1 MIGLLYGRGL
11 PLDRVKDTDR
21 LVIDH
26 TIDSLSEDIGYR
38 HDVDL
43 IRVLTQ
49 GDGVGE
55 DHFLERRSPGY

>member
-1 MIGLLYGRGL
+1 MRGGGVVIGLLYGRGL
-11 PLDRVKDTDR
+11 PLDRVKDADR

-43 IRVLTQ
+43 I
-49 GDGVGE
+49 
-55 DHFLERRSPGY
+55 